1 MVDAQTLDRVPEHI
15 ARAVVDPH
23 AYAEFDGLH
32 AKLAELRRDHPFA
45 RADIEGYD
53 PFWIASKHKDIQ
65 EISRQSD
72 IFRAGVYFIATSK
85 DIELEYTKGKASQER
100 VLTSLNSPEH
110 MKYRLLTQNWFQPK
124 SLRTMEERIRKIA
137 RRHVEEMADLGGECE
152 FYHSIAVHYPL
163 RVIMSIMGL
172 EERDEAFMMRLTQI
186 VTNMDDPDLTG
197 EPAPTSA
204 EERALRSRAISDEAS
219 IFFNEV
225 SQQRRIAPTDDI
237 STVLANA
244 KVDGAPISDLD
255 ALGYYMSIAIA
266 GHDTTSASVSGAIW
280 ALAERPETFS
290 RLISNLSLI
299 PNLVDEAVRW
309 TTPISHFLRTAG
321 QDTVFRGQPVAKG
334 DFVLLSYTSGN
345 RDEEVFE
352 DPFEFKIDRPTMKH
366 VGFGYGTHVCLGQH
380 LARMEMTIL
389 FEELLP
395 RLKSLELAG
404 TPKRKITHALGGPKF
419 VPIRYKMS

>member
-1 MVDAQTLDRVPEHI
+1 MDDALTLDRVPDHI

-23 AYAEFDGLH
+23 AYAEFDSLH
-32 AKLAELRRDHPFA
+32 AKLTELRRDHPFA

-53 PFWIASKHKDIQ
+53 KFWIASKHKDIQ
-65 EISRQSD
+65 EISRNSD
-72 IFRAGVYFIATSK
+72 VFRAGIYFIGTSK

-100 VLTSLNSPEH
+100 VLTSMNSPEH
-110 MKYRLLTQNWFQPK
+110 MKYRLLTQPWFQPK
-124 SLRTMEERIRKIA
+124 NLRGMEERIRRIA
-137 RRHVEEMADLGGECE
+137 RRHVDEMAELGGECE

-172 EERDEAFMMRLTQI
+172 EEEAEPFMMRLTQI

-197 EPAPTSA
+197 EPAPKSA
-204 EERALRSRAISDEAS
+204 EERAQRSRAISDEAWQ
-219 IFFNEV
+219 FFNGV
-225 SQQRRIAPTDDI
+225 SEQRRTAPTDDI

-244 KVDGAPISDLD
+244 KVDGEPISDLD

-280 ALAERPETFS
+280 ALAERPDKFAQVT
-290 RLISNLSLI
+290 SNLSLI

-321 QDTVFRGQPVAKG
+321 QDTVYRGQPIAKG
-334 DFVLLSYTSGN
+334 DFILLSYTSGN
-345 RDEEVFE
+345 RDEDVFE
-352 DPFEFKIDRPTMKH
+352 DPFEFKVDRPTMRH
-366 VGFGYGTHVCLGQH
+366 IGFGYGAHVCLGQH
-380 LARMEMTIL
+380 LARMEMNIL

-395 RLKSLELAG
+395 RLKSLELTG

>member
-1 MVDAQTLDRVPEHI
+1 MEDALTLDRVPEHI

-45 RADIEGYD
+45 RADLEGYD
-53 PFWIASKHKDIQ
+53 PFWIASKYQDIQ
-65 EISRQSD
+65 DISRQSD
-72 IFRAGVYFIATSK
+72 LFRSGIYFIATKK
-85 DIELEYTKGKASQER
+85 DIELEYTSGKASQER
-100 VLTSLNSPEH
+100 VLTSLNAPEH
-110 MKYRLLTQNWFQPK
+110 MKYRLLTQPWFQPK
-124 SLRTMEERIRKIA
+124 NLRTMEERIRRIA
-137 RRHVEEMADLGGECE
+137 RRHVEEMVDLGGECE
-152 FYHSIAVHYPL
+152 FYHAIAVHYPL

-172 EERDEAFMMRLTQI
+172 EEEAESFMMRLTQI

-204 EERALRSRAISDEAS
+204 EERAQRSRAISDEAS
-219 IFFNEV
+219 IFFNEI
-225 SQQRRIAPTDDI
+225 SQERRAVPTDDI
-237 STVLANA
+237 STVVANA
-244 KVDGAPISDLD
+244 RVDGAPISDLD

-266 GHDTTSASVSGAIW
+266 GHDTTSASVAGAIW
-280 ALAERPETFS
+280 ALAERPEALARVRS
-290 RLISNLSLI
+290 DLSLI
-299 PNLVDEAVRW
+299 PNLVDEGVRW

-334 DFVLLSYTSGN
+334 DYVLLSYTSGN

-352 DPFEFKIDRPTMKH
+352 DPFEFKVDRPIMKQI
-366 VGFGYGTHVCLGQH
+366 GFGYGTHVCLGQH
-380 LARMEMTIL
+380 LARLEMNIL

-395 RLKSLELAG
+395 RLKSLELSG